1 MRLSSLGFVGAVET
15 GSLEFDRRGG
25 IHFADLFLA
34 AFGADGDRV
43 VGERLLLGEIVFAVL
58 ATVMISRQS
67 ILASTRFSNFLTG
80 HILVRS
86 LRRPRERLV
95 HEWFIGEPP

>member
-1 MRLSSLGFVGAVET
+1 MSSLGFVGAVET
-15 GSLEFDRRGG
+15 GSLEFDWRCG
-25 IHFADLFLA
+25 IHLADLFLA
-34 AFGADGDRV
+34 AFGADGDRI
-43 VGERLLLGEIVFAVL
+43 VGERLLLGEIVVAVL
-58 ATVMISRQS
+58 ATVMVSRQS

-86 LRRPRERLV
+86 LRRPHERLI